1 MENTRMEEVQMSDNR
16 EFESGFERN
25 SKIMQTIE
33 DIYAFI
39 ENCKMQP
46 LSATKVVV
54 PKDELYDLLDELRS
68 KTPEEVKRYRKMIA
82 NRTQIIANA
91 EEQAA
96 EILAD
101 AKEQYSA
108 MVEEHAIVQEAYRQ
122 AAEKREEAERQAEAI
137 IRSANENAQQIYI
150 GAISYTDELLSQAEM
165 ICNRAYESARQNT
178 DILLAGLKASLEEIR
193 TNRGQLTTD
202 AEEQAVATEEV
213 SEEEKKQAAEE
224 EEELPKIPDY
234 EEE

>member
-1 MENTRMEEVQMSDNR
+1 MSDNK
-16 EFESGFERN
+16 EFESSFERS

-33 DIYAFI
+33 DIYAFV

-68 KTPEEVKRYRKMIA
+68 KTPEEVKRYRKMLS
-82 NRTQIIANA
+82 NRAQIIANA
-91 EEQAA
+91 ENQAA

-122 AAEKREEAERQAEAI
+122 AAETKAEAERQAQAI
-137 IRSANENAQQIYI
+137 LQAANQDAQQIYA
-150 GAISYTDELLSQAEM
+150 GAIAYTDDLLNQTEM
-165 ICNRAYESARQNT
+165 LCRSAYESAQNNT
-178 DILLAGLKASLEEIR
+178 NILLEGLKANIDEIQSNRAELSVGEE
-193 TNRGQLTTD
+193 TP
-202 AEEQAVATEEV
+202 
-213 SEEEKKQAAEE
+213 AAEDTPDGQTE
-224 EEELPKIPDY
+224 DELSAASAEEELPVIPDY